1 MLQTYWFQVRH
12 IFFNHC
18 PHLTQIIDT
27 SEYPGSHSL
36 FCYTPDSYLS
46 AKLQQ
51 LIDDIAE
58 EPPRP
63 LGETVYELM
72 ASVARIAGQAP
83 PKAMAPSSSEESD
96 GESEGY
102 DAYEDY
108 DDLGGVHAEQNS
120 VMSKLQE

>member
-1 MLQTYWFQVRH
+1 
-12 IFFNHC
+12 
-18 PHLTQIIDT
+18 
-27 SEYPGSHSL
+27 
-36 FCYTPDSYLS
+36 
-46 AKLQQ
+46 
-51 LIDDIAE
+51 
-58 EPPRP
+58 
-63 LGETVYELM
+63 M

>member
-1 MLQTYWFQVRH
+1 M
-12 IFFNHC
+12 
-18 PHLTQIIDT
+18 
-27 SEYPGSHSL
+27 
-36 FCYTPDSYLS
+36 
-46 AKLQQ
+46 
-51 LIDDIAE
+51 
-58 EPPRP
+58 
-63 LGETVYELM
+63 YELM